1 MDYFRATPLKKWN
14 RDRMKEYFARKGIQL
29 TRSQL
34 HSGAAFS
41 SARLRTLCRI
51 YGTTLGEQL
60 YLIIRDRLEREE
72 EVMYKKISSTSPSTK
87 SCSVPGTPLSTIA
100 TSLSSS
106 QDRLSMS
113 DLDLGAPAIP
123 INAPEK
129 ELEKALEKKEGTL
142 KPELEKHEEPEIQK
156 EAPNKNEIRNGTPDK
171 NEVIKKEIDCI
182 ILERQKRTEEIED
195 YYSKKFI
202 KEHPPILWQQ
212 HHLQYFLKIL
222 ELPAE
227 LTIPVDDFIFLS
239 QEEFDTIF
247 PGKGAS
253 LYASLRSRFVNPNIK
268 KIPISNLRDSGVCN
282 SPGCPDHPN

>member
-41 SARLRTLCRI
+41 TARLRTLCRI

-123 INAPEK
+123 IEAPEALQAP
-129 ELEKALEKKEGTL
+129 ETLEKELEKKEGTL
-142 KPELEKHEEPEIQK
+142 KLEPEKHEEPEIQK
-156 EAPNKNEIRNGTPDK
+156 EAPDKNEIQDGAPNKNEAL
-171 NEVIKKEIDCI
+171 KKEIDRI

-195 YYSKKFI
+195 YYSQKFI

-212 HHLQYFLKIL
+212 HHLRYFLKIS

-239 QEEFDTIF
+239 REEFDIIF

-268 KIPISNLRDSGVCN
+268 KIPISNL
-282 SPGCPDHPN
+282 